1 LRLNATLGSLAGAPW
16 PTVGRLGTSALTEQA
31 QSTPSV
37 LEQAQ
42 GNRRG
47 YRDLWDKLQ
56 LKRAKRLCIGV
67 SAGQIALAMEL
78 MVGGFPI
85 REMLMRSWQKTFLVA
100 TAFCAMTAGSVALAA
115 PPSWAPAHGWRSKG
129 GPVPLAGAGL
139 PVLLIA
145 GGYALLRHRRR
156 AKADRPQITQ
166 QEP

>member
-1 LRLNATLGSLAGAPW
+1 
-16 PTVGRLGTSALTEQA
+16 
-31 QSTPSV
+31 
-37 LEQAQ
+37 
-42 GNRRG
+42 
-47 YRDLWDKLQ
+47 
-56 LKRAKRLCIGV
+56 
-67 SAGQIALAMEL
+67 
-78 MVGGFPI
+78 
-85 REMLMRSWQKTFLVA
+85 MRSWQKTFLVA